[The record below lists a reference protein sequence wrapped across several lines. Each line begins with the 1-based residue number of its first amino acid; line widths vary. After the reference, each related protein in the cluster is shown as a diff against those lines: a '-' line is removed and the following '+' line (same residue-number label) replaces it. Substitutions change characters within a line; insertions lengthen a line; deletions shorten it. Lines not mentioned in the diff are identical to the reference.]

1 MVGEAGLGRWLAKRG
16 SEAGSLRRDDFPDMI
31 RVGVKQP
38 NLTSFR
44 TLSHTYQ
51 PTMNCPG

>member
-44 TLSHTYQ
+44 TLATLTN
-51 PTMNCPG
+51 PL